1 MHQLEWHTHH
11 LLVISLKKKN
21 SPFSWPGQIS
31 YTHVSQA
38 PSPFLNGTPIFA
50 GYSAGLHYQLHF
62 ACHLDSN
69 PYIQHTSVQDLL
81 YWPGMRFISQ
91 EWETNQKEK
100 TIHHAS
106 FKIVHFT
113 FFFWTRTS
121 LVFIESHKTFEKNIS
136 TSSDL
141 STLSLLYLLF
151 ALLCLV
157 SFSA

>member
-62 ACHLDSN
+62 ACYLDSN
-69 PYIQHTSVQDLL
+69 PYIHILVCKIFYTGPAWDSSVKN
-81 YWPGMRFISQ
+81 GRR
-91 EWETNQKEK
+91 TRKKK